1 VFYTSKRAIIKGFS
15 PSSHLSTPIRR
26 QSLLLCR
33 MNSAPIATDYR
44 SILKVAIPMSLGAF
58 IQFAVVFTD
67 NYFVAQLDGKAM
79 SAVSYIG
86 LAYVTLIMITT
97 GISSALQIIIAR
109 RNGENQHSAIPS
121 ILHNALFQSA
131 IIACI
136 QFISLYFITPIILPS
151 IIDDPNIIQY
161 MNEFIEYRAWGFWF
175 YTPTLML
182 QGYWTG
188 IASTKP
194 VLFAMLITS
203 ISNIILDYFL
213 VLGVGIFPK
222 WGVGGA
228 AIATLIAE
236 IAAFFF
242 LAFYTF
248 RQQPAFSKIKW
259 QWQPSIQF
267 QLLKLGLPIVFQML
281 IALGVWM
288 TFYTLIEN
296 RGAPSLQSAFIVR
309 NMYMLCWVSVMGFS
323 AAARTY
329 ISTLIAEHAQD
340 KINSTIW
347 KLIGFNLLG
356 VLILSHGLWL
366 YPNWIASQFTNDP
379 TVIDLAVRSMTIIL
393 PAILIY
399 CFTSILLAV
408 VEGSGHTMA
417 GFWIELFT
425 SFGYLSFIFWA
436 VYCTSWEAPLLWTS
450 DYVYFILIGIGSGLF
465 LWLYPWRKKVI

>member
-1 VFYTSKRAIIKGFS
+1 
-15 PSSHLSTPIRR
+15 
-26 QSLLLCR
+26 
-33 MNSAPIATDYR
+33 
-44 SILKVAIPMSLGAF
+44 MSLGAF

-67 NYFVAQLDGKAM
+67 NYFVAELDGKAM

-97 GISSALQIIIAR
+97 GISSAVQIIIAR
-109 RNGENQHSAIPS
+109 RNGENQYAAIPS
-121 ILHNALFQSA
+121 ILHNALYLSI

-136 QFISLYFITPIILPS
+136 QFILLYFITPIILTR
-151 IIDDPNIIQY
+151 IIDDTHIIQY
-161 MNEFIEYRAWGFWF
+161 MNEFITYRSWGFWF

-188 IASTKP
+188 IASTRP
-194 VLFAMLITS
+194 VLFTMLITS
-203 ISNIILDYFL
+203 ITNIILDYFL
-213 VLGVGIFPK
+213 VLGVGVFPK

-236 IAAFFF
+236 MAAFFF
-242 LAFYTF
+242 LAIYTF
-248 RQQPAFSKIKW
+248 RQRPILSKIKW
-259 QWQPSIQF
+259 QWLRSIQT
-267 QLLKLGLPIVFQML
+267 QLLQLGLPIVFQML

-288 TFYTLIEN
+288 TFYTLVEN

-323 AAARTY
+323 AATRTY
-329 ISTLIAEHAQD
+329 ISTLIAEDAQG
-340 KINSTIW
+340 KINATIW
-347 KLIGFNLLG
+347 KLIGFNLIG
-356 VLILSHGLWL
+356 VLLLSHGLWL
-366 YPNWIASQFTNDP
+366 YPHWIAAQFTDDP
-379 TVIDLAVRSMTIIL
+379 IVIELAVKSMTIIL

-408 VEGSGHTMA
+408 VEGSGYTMA

-436 VYCTSWEAPLLWTS
+436 VYCTDWEAPLLWTS
-450 DYVYFILIGIGSGLF
+450 DYVYFILIGIGSGFF
-465 LWLYPWRKKVI
+465 LWYYPWRRKVI